1 MYTGVLLLLLLLLL
15 VLMIGRVNKG
25 AAVVLLPIM
34 THGSHCV

>member
-1 MYTGVLLLLLLLLL
+1 MYRCVVVVLLF